1 MRKRRTMGSGGISNV
16 SRFRI
21 SKGVFRSLMKTRLL
35 RTTGTGVLDPR
46 AYASD
51 SAALMHRKA
60 LGSRLQER
68 GVVAVI
74 FSISFLD
81 PLS

>member
-1 MRKRRTMGSGGISNV
+1 
-16 SRFRI
+16 
-21 SKGVFRSLMKTRLL
+21 MKTRLF
-35 RTTGTGVLDPR
+35 TTTRAGILDPR

-51 SAALMHRKA
+51 SAAVVRRKA
-60 LGSRLQER
+60 LGSRLQEV

-81 PLS
+81 PLSGRH

>member
-1 MRKRRTMGSGGISNV
+1 
-16 SRFRI
+16 
-21 SKGVFRSLMKTRLL
+21 MKTRLL
-35 RTTGTGVLDPR
+35 TTTRAGIVDPR

-51 SAALMHRKA
+51 SVAVMRRKA
-60 LGSRLQER
+60 LGSRSQEG

>member
-1 MRKRRTMGSGGISNV
+1 
-16 SRFRI
+16 
-21 SKGVFRSLMKTRLL
+21 MKTRLL

-60 LGSRLQER
+60 LGSRLQE
-68 GVVAVI
+68 GEDVSVV
-74 FSISFLD
+74 FSISFID

>member
-1 MRKRRTMGSGGISNV
+1 
-16 SRFRI
+16 
-21 SKGVFRSLMKTRLL
+21 MKTRLL
-35 RTTGTGVLDPR
+35 RITRAGILDPR

-51 SAALMHRKA
+51 SAAVMHRKA
-60 LGSRLQER
+60 QGSRLQEG

-74 FSISFLD
+74 FPISFLD

>member
-1 MRKRRTMGSGGISNV
+1 MYPDFEFLKA
-16 SRFRI
+16 FW
-21 SKGVFRSLMKTRLL
+21 SLMKTRLL
-35 RTTGTGVLDPR
+35 RTTRAGILDPR

-51 SAALMHRKA
+51 SAAVMHRKA
-60 LGSRLQER
+60 QGTRLQEG

-74 FSISFLD
+74 FPISFLD

>member
-1 MRKRRTMGSGGISNV
+1 
-16 SRFRI
+16 
-21 SKGVFRSLMKTRLL
+21 MKTRLL
-35 RTTGTGVLDPR
+35 RTTRAGILDPS

-51 SAALMHRKA
+51 SAALIHRKA
-60 LGSRLQER
+60 LGSRMQEG

-74 FSISFLD
+74 FSISFID

>member
-1 MRKRRTMGSGGISNV
+1 MRKRKNSEERGKNKCIQISNFQR
-16 SRFRI
+16 RFW
-21 SKGVFRSLMKTRLL
+21 SLMETRLS
-35 RTTGTGVLDPR
+35 RTTR
-46 AYASD
+46 AGILAPSANASD
-51 SAALMHRKA
+51 SAALTHRKA
-60 LGSRLQER
+60 LGSRLQEG